1 MMRAWAA
8 LVLVFC
14 ALAGV
19 AASAQSFPAFGPRP
33 SADLVVPPFTDA
45 ELTTLVATLDRLVG
59 ADPSPDAW
67 QQRGPDI
74 LWQFARRLQSGRL
87 TSAQEAIVLAHLDRL
102 ASRHPTGDE
111 VVRGAR
117 RMVTELMVGKKA
129 PEIVGTDL
137 EGRPLKLSD
146 HRNKVVVLAFSAEWC
161 GICKTQIP
169 YERFLVEQYVGWPF
183 ALLGVQIGSSPAIAK
198 QAQAAARLSFRA
210 WWDAPAA
217 GGSDGPIGNSWNVL
231 GWPATY
237 VIDGEGTI
245 QFVDLRD
252 EDLLKA
258 VRQLLDAQAT
268 RDAANPSRRR

>member
-1 MMRAWAA
+1 
-8 LVLVFC
+8 
-14 ALAGV
+14 
-19 AASAQSFPAFGPRP
+19 
-33 SADLVVPPFTDA
+33 
-45 ELTTLVATLDRLVG
+45 
-59 ADPSPDAW
+59 
-67 QQRGPDI
+67 
-74 LWQFARRLQSGRL
+74 
-87 TSAQEAIVLAHLDRL
+87 
-102 ASRHPTGDE
+102 
-111 VVRGAR
+111 
-117 RMVTELMVGKKA
+117 MVGKKA

-169 YERFLVEQYVGWPF
+169 YERFLVEQYAGWPF
-183 ALLGVQIGSSPAIAK
+183 ALLGVQTGSSPAIAR
-198 QAQAAARLSFRA
+198 QAQATGRLSFRA

-217 GGSDGPIGNSWNVL
+217 GGSDGPIGSSWNVL

-237 VIDGEGTI
+237 VIDGEGII

-268 RDAANPSRRR
+268 RRRSKPIAPPVDVTAAIPALETDPLAPVAPVALEDGPPDIPR